1 MIKFRIY
8 ETLSVFFRASVEF
21 FCSGSGNCEYPGTT
35 VGCQNNKPFGT
46 LIDRFIPSRRG
57 SKVSIFIGAEVKGS
71 KVSIF
76 IGAEVPYL
84 GLKSQYRYCIQLYLF

>member
-1 MIKFRIY
+1 M
-8 ETLSVFFRASVEF
+8 E
-21 FCSGSGNCEYPGTT
+21 
-35 VGCQNNKPFGT
+35 CQISAPFGT

-84 GLKSQYRYCIQLYLF
+84 GSKVSIFIGAEVPYLGLKSQYYIQLYLF

>member
-1 MIKFRIY
+1 MKCRI
-8 ETLSVFFRASVEF
+8 
-21 FCSGSGNCEYPGTT
+21 SGHI
-35 VGCQNNKPFGT
+35 GT

-84 GLKSQYRYCIQLYLF
+84 GSKVSIFIGAEVPYLGLKSQYWYCIQLYLFGIRNGAKSRHSEAGILVRY